1 MRNLLLLCL
10 LLFSTACSGEE
21 AKIDVEPQHPD
32 AVPTQITVP
41 DTGDARVTT
50 DRP

>member
-1 MRNLLLLCL
+1 MRTLLLLSL
-10 LLFSTACSGEE
+10 LLSAAGCSGEE
-21 AKIDVEPQHPD
+21 ARLDVEPEHPD

-41 DTGDARVTT
+41 DTGNAGVTT